1 MTTDAQKRASAKYD
15 RKNTKQLMLKLNV
28 NTDSDIL
35 NWLED
40 QPNKQGYIKDLIRTD
55 MVSHR

>member
-15 RKNTKQLMLKLNV
+15 RENTKQLMLKLNV

-55 MVSHR
+55 MVSHK